1 MKYFVY
7 ILIAI
12 AIVACNNSKEIASEK
27 EVSDKAKADKK
38 MEAIE
43 MQASEGVILTSL
55 DVPDSLLASIER
67 TACYGTCPT
76 YIIKVYKS
84 GYVTYEGIRFVKN
97 EGMFHAKVNEDV
109 LDLLLSKAKDVNYS
123 KFENEFNEGIT
134 DIPST
139 ITQVRLDGKVK
150 QVTNRGGDN
159 QQLIEFEKYFDS
171 LFANINWEKSN

>member
-1 MKYFVY
+1 MKYLVY
-7 ILIAI
+7 IFVTMAVI
-12 AIVACNNSKEIASEK
+12 ACNNSKEV
-27 EVSDKAKADKK
+27 VSKKDDADKTKVDKK
-38 MEAIE
+38 MEPVE
-43 MQASEGVILTSL
+43 MQASDKVNLTSL

-97 EGMFHAKVNEDV
+97 EGLFHTTVSEDV
-109 LDLLLSKAKDVNYS
+109 LDLLLSKAKEVNYYS
-123 KFENEFNEGIT
+123 FENEFNEGIT

-139 ITQVRLDGKVK
+139 ITQVRLNGKVK
-150 QVTNRGGDN
+150 QVTNRGGEN

-171 LFANINWEKSN
+171 LFTNVNWKKSN